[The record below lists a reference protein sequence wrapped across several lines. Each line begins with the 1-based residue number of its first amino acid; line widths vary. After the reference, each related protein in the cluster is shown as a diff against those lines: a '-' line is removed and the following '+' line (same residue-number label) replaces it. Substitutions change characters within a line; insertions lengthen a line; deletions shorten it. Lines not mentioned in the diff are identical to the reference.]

1 MYIYLHTH
9 HEGVYVCVHIGV
21 GFGVACSGEK
31 AIPGPRIAEQQ
42 QCSPAFFVH
51 NYACKSGPLLAEDRF
66 FVLVYF
72 LLSRHTNIY
81 EYSKK
86 I

>member
-9 HEGVYVCVHIGV
+9 REGVYVFVHIGV

-42 QCSPAFFVH
+42 QCSPAFFVYMQKR
-51 NYACKSGPLLAEDRF
+51 N
-66 FVLVYF
+66 
-72 LLSRHTNIY
+72 TIY
-81 EYSKK
+81 R
-86 I
+86 